1 MKFKNGKL
9 LRCALR
15 LDPTEMFHDA
25 CDGLWLIDA
34 QTAADWISLSC
45 LMEESLQA
53 DPDLAIFSLES
64 TNAQLTAPLAHGL
77 ARCKAA
83 LFHRIT
89 ADEIACGNLSE
100 KGIAAAVLALGGT
113 LDILE
118 WSKDERFRRHFHP
131 DYPNCGNTPVVPGI
145 RFPVTDPEIHA
156 ATCSQYLDL
165 AERMGSRVSQYKG
178 DKERGWYLD
187 DCGRWRELFG
197 MEGTTRILE
206 IGATDGVNTNALL
219 DQLFPHPAS
228 EMHAIRYGAMD
239 GGVDFFEENAAAG
252 GHEGQIHLYEGEEV
266 EILAW
271 MISTEGF
278 WESFDFMHLKPS
290 REPLGALTAACQA
303 WSLLKPG
310 GVMVMDFSG
319 RASLGEHSALATLT
333 AFVRAAGAEQSTMA
347 GGMMAL
353 RKGASR

>member
-1 MKFKNGKL
+1 MESNNGVFS
-9 LRCALR
+9 RCALQ
-15 LDPTEMFHDA
+15 LDSTGFWRDA
-25 CDGLWLIDA
+25 FNGIWLSHA
-34 QTAADWISLSC
+34 ETASDWISLAG
-45 LMEESLQA
+45 LMEDTA
-53 DPDLAIFSLES
+53 HANPDLAIFSLES
-64 TNAQLTAPLAHGL
+64 TNAQLTAPFAHGL

-83 LFHRIT
+83 LFHQIT
-89 ADEIACGNLSE
+89 ANEIPCGYLSE
-100 KGIAAAVLALGGT
+100 KDIAAGVLSLGGR

-118 WSKDERFRRHFHP
+118 WSKEKRFRRHFHP
-131 DYPNCGNTPVVPGI
+131 DYPNCGDSPVVPGI
-145 RFPVTDPEIHA
+145 RFPVKDAALHE
-156 ATCSQYLDL
+156 ATCAQYLDL
-165 AERMGSRVSQYKG
+165 AERMGSRVSLYKG
-178 DKERGWYLD
+178 NKERGWFLD
-187 DCGRWRELFG
+187 DCGRWRDLFG

-228 EMHAIRYGAMD
+228 EIHAVRSCAMD

-252 GHEGQIHLYEGEEV
+252 GHQGQIHLYEGEAV

-310 GVMVMDFSG
+310 GAMVVDFSG
-319 RASLGEHSALATLT
+319 RASLGEQPALHALAG
-333 AFVRAAGAEQSTMA
+333 FVRAAGGERSAMA

-353 RKGASR
+353 RKGAAR